1 MVTQDF
7 EKATRTLIDNLKN
20 ICAAYGLG
28 NDGNEFKIITQVFL
42 YKFLN
47 DKFAH
52 EAKAIRPELAE
63 ADSWEQAIADLD
75 DSARDMLQ
83 LQMSPDTARLKP
95 EHFIA
100 QLFSRQNAPEFAKLF
115 DDTLR
120 DIAISNNDIFAVK
133 TEGGAKVTLFDRV
146 SEYITDET
154 RRDDFCRAIINKLVE
169 FSFERIFDQKYDF
182 YAALF
187 EYLIKDYNKDSGGKY
202 AEYYTPHAVARIM
215 AAILVP
221 PAQQGSIT
229 NVSCY
234 DPSAGSGTLL
244 MSLAHAIGEQRC
256 SIYSQDISQ
265 KSSSLL
271 RLNLILNNLVH
282 SIPNII
288 QGNTLLH
295 PYHKEDGRNGSA
307 LKKFDY
313 IVSNPP
319 FKMDFSDDRDELDVK
334 EQQARFF
341 AGVPKVPKKA
351 VDKMAIYQLFIQH
364 IVHSLHPGGK
374 AAVVVPT
381 GFITAQSGIDK
392 RIRQHLVDKRMLAG
406 VVSMPSNIFAT
417 TGTNVS
423 ILFIDDA
430 NEEGVVLIDASNLG
444 AKVKEGKNQKTV
456 LSAEEEDRI
465 ITTFNSK
472 KAVDDFSVVV
482 SYDDIAAKNYSL
494 SAGQYF
500 DVKIEYVD
508 LTPEEFAD
516 QMRNFRETLNRFFEE
531 SADLEKQINDRL
543 AGLHY
548 E

>member
-1 MVTQDF
+1 LITQEF
-7 EKATRTLIDNLKN
+7 EIRTRLLIDNLKN

-47 DKFAH
+47 DKFTF
-52 EAKAIRPELAE
+52 EAKKIRPELNDGE
-63 ADSWEQAIADLD
+63 SWEQSLAKLSADELE
-75 DSARDMLQ
+75 MLQ
-83 LQMSPDTARLKP
+83 LQMGPDTARLKP

-100 QLFSRQNAPEFAKLF
+100 HLFSQQNAPDFAKLF

-133 TEGGAKVTLFDRV
+133 TDGGAKITLFDRV
-146 SEYITDET
+146 SEYITDPSK
-154 RRDDFCRAIINKLVE
+154 RDAFCRAIINKLVE
-169 FSFERIFDQKYDF
+169 FSFERIFTQKYDF

-202 AEYYTPHAVARIM
+202 AEYYTPHAVAKIM

-221 PAQQGSIT
+221 EAARGKVS

-244 MSLAHAIGEQRC
+244 MNLAHAIGEQRC

-288 QGNTLLH
+288 QGNTMLH
-295 PYHKEDGRNGSA
+295 PYHRDGKA
-307 LKKFDY
+307 LKQFDY

-319 FKMDFSDDRDELDVK
+319 FKMDFSDFRNELDSK
-334 EQQARFF
+334 EHHERFF
-341 AGVPKVPKKA
+341 AGVPNIPKQA
-351 VDKMAIYQLFIQH
+351 VDKMAIYQLFLQH
-364 IVHSLHPGGK
+364 IIFSLKPGGK

-381 GFITAQSGIDK
+381 GFITAQSGIDRK
-392 RIRQHLVDKRMLAG
+392 IREHLVDNKMLAG

-423 ILFIDDA
+423 ILFIDAA
-430 NEEGVVLIDASNLG
+430 NKEGVVLLDASNLG
-444 AKVKEGKNQKTV
+444 TKVKDGKNQKTL
-456 LSAEEEDRI
+456 LSDAEEDRI
-465 ITTFNSK
+465 IATFNIK
-472 KAVDDFSVVV
+472 QAVEDFSVVV
-482 SYDDIAAKNYSL
+482 SYDEIAAKNYSL

-500 DVKIEYVD
+500 EVKIEYSD
-508 LTPEEFAD
+508 LTQEQFAAKMQGFTGKLD
-516 QMRNFRETLNRFFEE
+516 ALFTE
-531 SADLEKQINDRL
+531 SAGLEKEIKKQL
-543 AGLHY
+543 AGLRY

>member
-1 MVTQDF
+1 MITQDF
-7 EKATRTLIDNLKN
+7 EKRTRQLIDSLKG
-20 ICAAYGLG
+20 ICASYGLG

-47 DKFAH
+47 DKFAF
-52 EAKAIRPELAE
+52 EAKKIRPDLAQAE
-63 ADSWEQAIADLD
+63 SWEQAIANLSADDLE
-75 DSARDMLQ
+75 MLQ
-83 LQMSPDTARLKP
+83 MQMGADTARLKP

-100 QLFSRQNAPEFAKLF
+100 HLFGRQNAPDFAKLF

-133 TEGGAKVTLFDRV
+133 TDGGAKITLFDRV
-146 SEYITDET
+146 SEFITDT
-154 RRDDFCRAIINKLVE
+154 AKRDAFCRAVINKLVE
-169 FSFERIFDQKYDF
+169 FSFERIFTEKYDF

-202 AEYYTPHAVARIM
+202 AEYYTPHAVAKIM

-221 PAQQGSIT
+221 DAKRGKIS

-244 MSLAHAIGEQRC
+244 MNLAHAIGEQRC
-256 SIYSQDISQ
+256 AIFSQDISQ

-288 QGNTLLH
+288 QGNTMLH
-295 PYHKEDGRNGSA
+295 PYHREGKA

-319 FKMDFSDDRDELDVK
+319 FKMDFSDFRNDLDAK
-334 EQQARFF
+334 EHHERFF
-341 AGVPKVPKKA
+341 AGVPNIPKQA
-351 VDKMAIYQLFIQH
+351 VDKMAIYQLFLQH
-364 IVHSLHPGGK
+364 IIYSLKPGGK

-381 GFITAQSGIDK
+381 GFITAQSGIDRK
-392 RIRQHLVDKRMLAG
+392 IREHLVDNKMLAG

-423 ILFIDDA
+423 IVFIDDA
-430 NEEGVVLIDASNLG
+430 NKEGVVLLDASNLG
-444 AKVKEGKNQKTV
+444 TKVKDGKNQKTL
-456 LSAEEEDRI
+456 LSDAEEDRI
-465 ITTFNSK
+465 IATFNGK
-472 KAVDDFSVVV
+472 QAVEDFSVVV
-482 SYDDIAAKNYSL
+482 SYDEIAAKNYSL

-500 DVKIEYVD
+500 EVKIEYSD
-508 LTPEEFAD
+508 LTPAQFAAKIQGFSD
-516 QMRNFRETLNRFFEE
+516 NLDELFKE
-531 SADLEKQINDRL
+531 SAGLEQEIKKQL
-543 AGLHY
+543 AGLRY

>member
-1 MVTQDF
+1 MVIQEF
-7 EKATRTLIDNLKN
+7 EQRTRELIDSLKA

-47 DKFAH
+47 DKFAF
-52 EAKAIRPELAE
+52 EAKRIRPDLAK
-63 ADSWEQAIADLD
+63 AGKWEQAIASLSADDL
-75 DSARDMLQ
+75 DMLQ
-83 LQMSPDTARLKP
+83 LQMGPDTARLKP

-100 QLFSRQNAPEFAKLF
+100 HLWNRQTAPEFAKLF

-120 DIAISNNDIFAVK
+120 DIAISNNEIFAVK
-133 TEGGAKVTLFDRV
+133 TDGGSKITLFDRV
-146 SEYITDET
+146 SEFITDPSK
-154 RRDDFCRAIINKLVE
+154 RDAFCRAIINKLGD
-169 FSFERIFDQKYDF
+169 FSFERIFTQKYDF

-202 AEYYTPHAVARIM
+202 AEYYTPHAVAKIM

-221 PAQQGSIT
+221 EAVRGKIK

-244 MSLAHAIGEQRC
+244 MNIAHAIGEQRC

-288 QGNTLLH
+288 QGNTMLH
-295 PYHKEDGRNGSA
+295 PYHRDGKA
-307 LKKFDY
+307 LRRFDY

-319 FKMDFSDDRDELDVK
+319 FKMDFSDFRNELDTK
-334 EQQARFF
+334 EHHERFF
-341 AGVPKVPKKA
+341 AGVPNIPKQA
-351 VDKMAIYQLFIQH
+351 VDKMAIYQLFLQH
-364 IVHSLHPGGK
+364 IIHSLKPGGK

-381 GFITAQSGIDK
+381 GFVTAQSGIDK
-392 RIRQHLVDKRMLAG
+392 GIRQHLVDNKMLAG

-423 ILFIDDA
+423 ILFIDAA
-430 NEEGVVLIDASNLG
+430 NKEDVVMIDASILG
-444 AKVKEGKNQKTV
+444 TKVKDGKNQKTL
-456 LSAEEEDRI
+456 LSEEEEDRI
-465 ITTFNSK
+465 IATFNGK
-472 KAVDDFSVVV
+472 YATEDFSVIV
-482 SYDDIAAKNYSL
+482 SYEDIVAKNYSL

-500 DVKIEYVD
+500 EVKIEYTD
-508 LTPEEFAD
+508 LTPAQFAAK
-516 QMRNFRETLNRFFEE
+516 MKRFTNNLDTMFKE
-531 SADLEKQINDRL
+531 SASLERKIMKQLTAVR
-543 AGLHY
+543 Y

>member
-1 MVTQDF
+1 MVTQQF
-7 EKATRTLIDNLKN
+7 EQRTRELIDSLKA

-47 DKFAH
+47 DKFAF
-52 EAKAIRPELAE
+52 EAKKIRPELANAE
-63 ADSWEQAIADLD
+63 SWEAAIAAMNPD
-75 DSARDMLQ
+75 DREMLQ
-83 LQMSPDTARLKP
+83 MQMGPDTARLKP

-100 QLFSRQNAPEFAKLF
+100 HLFGRQNAPEFAKLF

-120 DIAISNNDIFAVK
+120 DIAITNNDIFAVK
-133 TEGGAKVTLFDRV
+133 TDGGAKITLFDRV
-146 SEYITDET
+146 SEFITDT
-154 RRDDFCRAIINKLVE
+154 SKRDAFCRAIINKLGD
-169 FSFERIFDQKYDF
+169 FSFERIFSEKYDF

-202 AEYYTPHAVARIM
+202 AEYYTPHAVAKIM

-221 PAQQGSIT
+221 EAVRGKVR

-244 MSLAHAIGEQRC
+244 MNIAHAIGEQRC

-282 SIPNII
+282 SIPHII
-288 QGNTLLH
+288 QGNTMLH
-295 PYHKEDGRNGSA
+295 PYHRDGKA

-319 FKMDFSDDRDELDVK
+319 FKMDFSDFRNELDTK
-334 EQQARFF
+334 EHHERFF
-341 AGVPKVPKKA
+341 AGVPNIPKQA
-351 VDKMAIYQLFIQH
+351 VDKMAIYQLFLQH
-364 IVHSLHPGGK
+364 IIYSLKPGGK

-392 RIRQHLVDKRMLAG
+392 GIRQHLVDNQMLAG

-423 ILFIDDA
+423 ILFIDASNKSD
-430 NEEGVVLIDASNLG
+430 VVLIDASGLG
-444 AKVKEGKNQKTV
+444 TKVKDGKNQKTL
-456 LSAEEEDRI
+456 LSTEEEDRI
-465 ITTFNSK
+465 IATFNRK
-472 KAVDDFSVVV
+472 EAVEDFSVVV

-500 DVKIEYVD
+500 EVKIEYSD
-508 LTPEEFAD
+508 LTPAQFAEKIQGFTD
-516 QMRNFRETLNRFFEE
+516 KLDGLFEE
-531 SADLEKQINDRL
+531 STGLQQEIKKQL
-543 AGLHY
+543 GSLKYAQ
-548 E
+548 

>member
-7 EKATRTLIDNLKN
+7 EKRTRQLIDSLKG

-47 DKFAH
+47 DKFAF
-52 EAKAIRPELAE
+52 EAKKIRPELAQ
-63 ADSWEQAIADLD
+63 AKSWEQDIAALGADDLE
-75 DSARDMLQ
+75 MLQ
-83 LQMSPDTARLKP
+83 LQLGAETARLKP
-95 EHFIA
+95 EHFISH
-100 QLFSRQNAPEFAKLF
+100 LFGRQNAPDFAKLF

-133 TEGGAKVTLFDRV
+133 TDGGTKVVLFDRV
-146 SEYITDET
+146 SEYITDPSK
-154 RRDDFCRAIINKLVE
+154 RDAFCRAVINKVAE
-169 FSFERIFDQKYDF
+169 FSFERIFTQKYDF

-202 AEYYTPHAVARIM
+202 AEYYTPHAVAKIM

-221 PAQQGSIT
+221 ETARGIVS

-244 MSLAHAIGEQRC
+244 MNLAHAIGEQRC
-256 SIYSQDISQ
+256 AIYSQDISQ

-295 PYHKEDGRNGSA
+295 PYHRSGKM

-319 FKMDFSDDRDELDVK
+319 FKMDFSDFRNELDTTENQK
-334 EQQARFF
+334 RFF
-341 AGVPKVPKKA
+341 AGVPSIPKQA
-351 VDKMAIYQLFIQH
+351 IEKMAIYQLFLQH
-364 IVHSLHPGGK
+364 IIHSLKPGGK

-381 GFITAQSGIDK
+381 GFITAQSGIDRK
-392 RIRQHLVDKRMLAG
+392 IREHLVNKKMLAG

-423 ILFIDDA
+423 ILFIDDS
-430 NEEGVVLIDASNLG
+430 NKEGVVLIDASNLG
-444 AKVKEGKNQKTV
+444 AKVKDGKNQKTL
-456 LSAEEEDRI
+456 LSVEEEDCI
-465 ITTFNSK
+465 IATFNAKES
-472 KAVDDFSVVV
+472 VEDFSVVV
-482 SYDDIAAKNYSL
+482 SYGEIAAKNYSL

-500 DVKIEYVD
+500 EVKIEYVD
-508 LTPEEFAD
+508 LTPAQFAAKMQGFTD
-516 QMRNFRETLNRFFEE
+516 NLERLFKE
-531 SADLEKQINDRL
+531 SAGLEQEISTQL
-543 AGLHY
+543 AGLRY

>member
-1 MVTQDF
+1 MVTQEF
-7 EKATRTLIDNLKN
+7 EQRTRQLIDNLKS
-20 ICAAYGLG
+20 ICANYGLG

-47 DKFAH
+47 DKFAF
-52 EAKAIRPELAE
+52 EAKRIQPELAKS
-63 ADSWEQAIADLD
+63 ANWEQAIAKL
-75 DSARDMLQ
+75 SAKKREMLQ
-83 LQMSPDTARLKP
+83 LQMGPDTARLKP

-100 QLFSRQNAPEFAKLF
+100 HLFGRQNAPDFAKLF

-133 TEGGAKVTLFDRV
+133 TDGGAKITLFDRV
-146 SEYITDET
+146 SEFITDT
-154 RRDDFCRAIINKLVE
+154 AKRDAFCRAVINKLVE
-169 FSFERIFDQKYDF
+169 FSFERIFTQKYDF

-202 AEYYTPHAVARIM
+202 AEYYTPHAVAKIM

-221 PAQQGSIT
+221 EARRGKVS

-244 MSLAHAIGEQRC
+244 MNLAHAIGEQRC
-256 SIYSQDISQ
+256 AIFSQDISQ

-295 PYHKEDGRNGSA
+295 PYHREGKA

-319 FKMDFSDDRDELDVK
+319 FKMDFSDFRNELDAK
-334 EQQARFF
+334 EHQERFF
-341 AGVPKVPKKA
+341 AGVPNIPKQA
-351 VDKMAIYQLFIQH
+351 VDKMSIYQLFLQH
-364 IVHSLHPGGK
+364 IIYSLKPGGK

-381 GFITAQSGIDK
+381 GFITAQSGIDRK
-392 RIRQHLVDKRMLAG
+392 IREHLVNNKMLAG

-423 ILFIDDA
+423 ILFIDAA
-430 NEEGVVLIDASNLG
+430 NKEGVVLVDASNLG
-444 AKVKEGKNQKTV
+444 TKVKDGKNQKTL
-456 LSAEEEDRI
+456 LSEAEEDRI
-465 ITTFNSK
+465 IASFNDK
-472 KAVDDFSVVV
+472 RAEKDFSVMV
-482 SYDDIAAKNYSL
+482 SYDDISAKNYSL

-500 DVKIEYVD
+500 EVRIEYVK
-508 LTPEEFAD
+508 LTPKQFAAKMQGYTD
-516 QMRNFRETLNRFFEE
+516 KLDALFKE
-531 SADLEKQINDRL
+531 SAGLEKTIKKQL
-543 AGLHY
+543 AGVVRNG
-548 E
+548 

>member
-1 MVTQDF
+1 MVTQEF
-7 EKATRTLIDNLKN
+7 EQRTRRLIDSLKG

-47 DKFAH
+47 DKFTY
-52 EAKAIRPELAE
+52 EAKKIRPELNHAVT
-63 ADSWEQAIADLD
+63 WEQAMADLSSD
-75 DSARDMLQ
+75 ELEMLQ
-83 LQMSPDTARLKP
+83 LQMGPDTARLKP
-95 EHFIA
+95 EHFLA
-100 QLFSRQNAPEFAKLF
+100 RLFGRQNEPEFAKLF

-120 DIAISNNDIFAVK
+120 DIAITNNDIFAVK
-133 TEGGAKVTLFDRV
+133 TDGGAKVTLFDRV
-146 SEYITDET
+146 SEYISDPSK
-154 RRDDFCRAIINKLVE
+154 RDNFCRALINKLVE
-169 FSFERIFDQKYDF
+169 FSFERIFTQKYDF

-202 AEYYTPHAVARIM
+202 AEYYTPHAVAKIM

-221 PAQQGSIT
+221 ENVRGKIR

-244 MSLAHAIGEQRC
+244 MNIAHAIGEQRC

-271 RLNLILNNLVH
+271 RMNLILNNLVH

-288 QGNTLLH
+288 QGNTMLH
-295 PYHKEDGRNGSA
+295 PYHREGEEI
-307 LKKFDY
+307 KKFDY

-319 FKMDFSDDRDELDVK
+319 FKMDFSDFRNELDSK
-334 EQQARFF
+334 EHQKRFF
-341 AGVPKVPKKA
+341 AGVPKVKPKDK
-351 VDKMAIYQLFIQH
+351 DKMEIYLLFLQH
-364 IVHSLHPGGK
+364 IIHSLKPGGK

-381 GFITAQSGIDK
+381 GFITAQNGIDK
-392 RIRQHLVDKRMLAG
+392 GIRQHLVDSKMLAG

-423 ILFIDDA
+423 ILFIDAA
-430 NEEGVVLIDASNLG
+430 NQGDVVLIDASGLG
-444 AKVKEGKNQKTV
+444 TKVKDGKNQKTL
-456 LSAEEEDRI
+456 LSEAEEDRI
-465 ITTFNSK
+465 IATFNGK
-472 KAVDDFSVVV
+472 EAVENFSVLV

-500 DVKIEYVD
+500 EVKIEYSD
-508 LTPEEFAD
+508 LTQEQFYARLQGFSDKLDEL
-516 QMRNFRETLNRFFEE
+516 FRE
-531 SADLEKQINDRL
+531 SAGLELEIKKQL
-543 AGLHY
+543 AGLLY

>member
-7 EKATRTLIDNLKN
+7 EKRTRQLIDSLKG

-47 DKFAH
+47 DKFAF
-52 EAKAIRPELAE
+52 EAKRIDPRLAKAE
-63 ADSWEQAIADLD
+63 SWEQAIATLSADDLE
-75 DSARDMLQ
+75 MLQ
-83 LQMSPDTARLKP
+83 LQMGPDTARLKP

-100 QLFSRQNAPEFAKLF
+100 HLFSRQNAPEFAKLF

-120 DIAISNNDIFAVK
+120 DIAITNNDIFAVK
-133 TEGGAKVTLFDRV
+133 TDGGAKVTLFDRV
-146 SEYITDET
+146 SEYITDPSK
-154 RRDDFCRAIINKLVE
+154 RDNFCRAVINKLVE
-169 FSFERIFDQKYDF
+169 FSFERIFTQKYDF

-202 AEYYTPHAVARIM
+202 AEYYTPHAVAKIM

-221 PAQQGSIT
+221 AERQGEVK

-244 MSLAHAIGEQRC
+244 MNLAHAIGEQRC
-256 SIYSQDISQ
+256 AIYSQDISQ

-295 PYHKEDGRNGSA
+295 PYHRDGKA
-307 LKKFDY
+307 LKTFDY

-319 FKMDFSDDRDELDVK
+319 FKMDFSDFRNELDTREHQK
-334 EQQARFF
+334 RFF
-341 AGVPKVPKKA
+341 AGVPNIPKQAKE
-351 VDKMAIYQLFIQH
+351 KMAIYQLFLQH
-364 IVHSLHPGGK
+364 IITSLKPGGK

-392 RIRQHLVDKRMLAG
+392 KIRQHLVDEKMLAG

-430 NEEGVVLIDASNLG
+430 NKNGVVLIDASSLG
-444 AKVKEGKNQKTV
+444 TKVKDGKNQKTL
-456 LSAEEEDRI
+456 LSEAEEDRI
-465 ITTFNSK
+465 IATFNGK
-472 KAVDDFSVVV
+472 QAVEDFSVVV
-482 SYDDIAAKNYSL
+482 SYDEIAAKNYSL

-500 DVKIEYVD
+500 EVKIEYVD
-508 LTPEEFAD
+508 LTQEQFAAKMHGFTD
-516 QMRNFRETLNRFFEE
+516 NLDKLFEE
-531 SADLEKQINDRL
+531 SSGLEQEIRKQL
-543 AGLHY
+543 AGLRY
-548 E
+548 D